1 MHGYE
6 SCYKWT
12 ILDRRAICCVAGG
25 RCVCPYCSKVISNKH
40 NLKTHI
46 TDKHTLQTERFLCKL
61 CGRHYST
68 KHSLA
73 THTSTVH
80 RGRSSPRGA
89 AARAARMAAS
99 FVGHRSLGFSQS
111 DLSGGMGSRNLLGSS
126 SGPLF
131 DILGGCQ
138 LRSSSDVEETVT
150 MPSLPFSSSSALSS
164 TVSTSLTTRTS
175 SSGSDLSALGSL
187 LPSAEVVD
195 VSSASRPSQTLQSLG
210 TPNALAEVVASLPP
224 CDVLDST
231 NHDQIQAMA
240 HSLAQVF
247 PTNHI
252 FPSLSDFD
260 E

>member
-1 MHGYE
+1 
-6 SCYKWT
+6 S
-12 ILDRRAICCVAGG
+12 CVAGG

-46 TDKHTLQTERFLCKL
+46 TDKHTPQTERFLCKL

-89 AARAARMAAS
+89 AARAARMAAT
-99 FVGHRSLGFSQS
+99 FVVPPHPLAFGQSELGSALGSRSLLGPPPTPLL
-111 DLSGGMGSRNLLGSS
+111 DIIGSGHASL
-126 SGPLF
+126 
-131 DILGGCQ
+131 
-138 LRSSSDVEETVT
+138 SSSDSKDSVPL
-150 MPSLPFSSSSALSS
+150 PSLSFSSPSVISSS
-164 TVSTSLTTRTS
+164 TVPSCFPPRTS
-175 SSGSDLSALGSL
+175 SSESDLITLGSL
-187 LPSAEVVD
+187 LPATDALEIAT
-195 VSSASRPSQTLQSLG
+195 SSVPPTS
-210 TPNALAEVVASLPP
+210 TPNSLADVVANLPP
-224 CDVLDST
+224 CDVLDAT

-247 PTNHI
+247 PSNHM